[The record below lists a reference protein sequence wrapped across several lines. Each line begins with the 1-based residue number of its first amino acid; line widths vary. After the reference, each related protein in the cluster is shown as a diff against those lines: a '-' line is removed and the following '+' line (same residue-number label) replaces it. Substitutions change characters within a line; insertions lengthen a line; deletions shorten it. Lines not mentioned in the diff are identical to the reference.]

1 MGEKLQKSAFCE
13 PDSLQSGPSFYI
25 IIQSGGTA
33 SRAQLAVILIRFF
46 GDSFESEEIVSE
58 EPSGE
63 GGETEQTEGEETE
76 ETPAAEA

>member
-1 MGEKLQKSAFCE
+1 M
-13 PDSLQSGPSFYI
+13 QSVPSFYI

-33 SRAQLAVILIRFF
+33 SRAQLAVILMRFF
-46 GDSFESEEIVSE
+46 GDSFEPEEIVPE

-63 GGETEQTEGEETE
+63 GGETEQTGGEETE

>member
-1 MGEKLQKSAFCE
+1 M
-13 PDSLQSGPSFYI
+13 
-25 IIQSGGTA
+25 
-33 SRAQLAVILIRFF
+33 RFF

-63 GGETEQTEGEETE
+63 GGETEQTEGEEPE